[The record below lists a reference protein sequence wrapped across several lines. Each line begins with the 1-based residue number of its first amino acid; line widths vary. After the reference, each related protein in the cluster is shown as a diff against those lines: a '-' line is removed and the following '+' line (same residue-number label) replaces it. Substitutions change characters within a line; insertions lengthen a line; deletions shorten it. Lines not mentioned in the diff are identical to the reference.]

1 MAYGTIK
8 VDTITFT
15 DGGVDKSVS
24 VSGLV
29 ENPTFTGNVTAT
41 DTISGDILR
50 GQTISGV
57 TVTGTTANFTSGNFI
72 NISGGTHT
80 ITSGVFASGTAA
92 NPSISFVLDP
102 NSGLYSPGADQVA
115 ISTGGSGK
123 IFIAADGK
131 LGVLTASP
139 TTALD
144 VAGGI
149 SGTGALNISGGGWGV
164 LSYVANSFVVDSVPG
179 QTRIFATGTDASTHG
194 NLLFFTGTT
203 NGTAAERLRITS
215 DGRLGLGTSI
225 PGSFSAAA
233 NQLVVGS
240 GSGASGVT
248 IFSGSASASNIFFSD
263 STASPSVG
271 FIQYEHTTDAL
282 RLGTNDGTRLYI
294 DSSGRV
300 GIGTTASPVGASI
313 KLTLDGSNGGGIELV
328 SANNGGGALVPSAGG
343 GIQFYTHTGAVG
355 SESYSERARIDS
367 SGRLL
372 VGTSTSAS
380 AGDSQYSKLQIRG
393 NTSGNPQLGI
403 ISIQR
408 DEAASAITTGEGI
421 GEIVFTDNAGN
432 TFAAVVCEADANAG
446 SGDYPGRLTFS
457 TTADGASSPT
467 ERMRI
472 GSNGY
477 VQFSETGTYSP
488 DATSGWHKFY
498 QSADQRCIQTY
509 STSSTFT
516 NYSLIQYIAAGGGTG
531 SGFASGYSDNG
542 SIQRYIIFSNGNI
555 QNTNNSYA
563 GISDIKLKENIADA
577 NSQWLDIK
585 SLQVRNYNLKHSP
598 GHRQIGVIAQE
609 IEQISPGLVYETPDR
624 DEEGNDLGTV
634 TKSVNYSVLY
644 MKAVKALQEAMER
657 IETLEADV
665 AALKTS

>member
-1 MAYGTIK
+1 
-8 VDTITFT
+8 
-15 DGGVDKSVS
+15 
-24 VSGLV
+24 
-29 ENPTFTGNVTAT
+29 
-41 DTISGDILR
+41 
-50 GQTISGV
+50 
-57 TVTGTTANFTSGNFI
+57 
-72 NISGGTHT
+72 
-80 ITSGVFASGTAA
+80 
-92 NPSISFVLDP
+92 
-102 NSGLYSPGADQVA
+102 
-115 ISTGGSGK
+115 
-123 IFIAADGK
+123 
-131 LGVLTASP
+131 
-139 TTALD
+139 
-144 VAGGI
+144 
-149 SGTGALNISGGGWGV
+149 